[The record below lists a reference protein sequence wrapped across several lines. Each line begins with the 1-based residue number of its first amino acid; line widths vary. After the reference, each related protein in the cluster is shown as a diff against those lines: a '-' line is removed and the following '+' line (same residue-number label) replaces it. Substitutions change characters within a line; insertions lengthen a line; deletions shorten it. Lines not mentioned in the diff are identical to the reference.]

1 VTFVA
6 GQAVEVTETK
16 SMKVYSRVLRGK
28 GHRIV
33 LVCLKNG
40 FHAGHRALVRAAHRI
55 PGSVVVVAA
64 QPSIPQDVLAEEKV
78 DLVFR
83 YTEESLW
90 PNGRRIGLQLLGQSL
105 EPAAALEAE
114 LSLILAVLGA
124 VNPTDVLI
132 GERDYELSLNL
143 NRMVA
148 DFQLGVTVHSHPTV
162 RSNNGVAVATNQCD
176 QAVAMAAALL
186 AGAHAAANGKEAV
199 LAAAREVLAAA
210 NITPEYLELR
220 TPTLDDALTPA
231 DARLMIAVD
240 FDGTRLIDNV
250 QI

>member
-1 VTFVA
+1 MTFVA
-6 GQAVEVTETK
+6 GQATEVTETK
-16 SMKVYSRVLRGK
+16 SIKVYSRVLRSK

-33 LVCLKNG
+33 LVCLKKG
-40 FHAGHRALVRAAHRI
+40 FHAGHRALVRAANRI

-64 QPSIPQDVLAEEKV
+64 QPSIPQDILAEEKV

-90 PNGRRIGLQLLGQSL
+90 PHGRRIGLQILEQTL

-114 LSLILAVLGA
+114 LSLILALLGA
-124 VNPTDVLI
+124 VNPTDVFL

-143 NRMVA
+143 NRLVA
-148 DFQLGVTVHSHPTV
+148 DFQLGVMVHSHPTV
-162 RSNNGVAVATNQCD
+162 RSADGVAVSTNQHD
-176 QAVAMAAALL
+176 QAVVMAAALL
-186 AGAHAAANGKEAV
+186 AGAHAAANGNEAV
-199 LAAAREVLAAA
+199 IAAAHEVLAAA
-210 NITPEYLELR
+210 NVTPEYLELR
-220 TPTLDDALTPA
+220 TSTLDNTPTPA
-231 DARLMIAVD
+231 DARLLIAVD